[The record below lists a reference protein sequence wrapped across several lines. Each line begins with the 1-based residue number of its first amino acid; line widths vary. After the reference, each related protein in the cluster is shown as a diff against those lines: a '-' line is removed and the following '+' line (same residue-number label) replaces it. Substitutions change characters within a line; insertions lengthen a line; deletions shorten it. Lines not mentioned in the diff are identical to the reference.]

1 MPQRDAGHEDSDRI
15 PSWETMRALVSRPRN
30 PRPTDQGGDGV
41 EKRSGRTTGRAWP
54 EKAAGCGRREAG
66 NREEEG
72 RGGRNARAGSGKS
85 SAGWRR
91 EKQHADRESEAW

>member
-1 MPQRDAGHEDSDRI
+1 MPPRDAGHEDSDRI

-41 EKRSGRTTGRAWP
+41 EKRSGTTTGRAWP
-54 EKAAGCGRREAG
+54 EKAAGCGRREGA

-72 RGGRNARAGSGKS
+72 RGVRNARAGSGKS

-91 EKQHADRESEAW
+91 EEPHADRESEAG